1 VVSQLAHR
9 WGARRTSQGKIVWC
23 EQGLPAV
30 KAAEADCP
38 AAQIAETAAI
48 TETAATAEAAG

>member
-23 EQGLPAV
+23 EQALPC
-30 KAAEADCP
+30 D
-38 AAQIAETAAI
+38 
-48 TETAATAEAAG
+48 